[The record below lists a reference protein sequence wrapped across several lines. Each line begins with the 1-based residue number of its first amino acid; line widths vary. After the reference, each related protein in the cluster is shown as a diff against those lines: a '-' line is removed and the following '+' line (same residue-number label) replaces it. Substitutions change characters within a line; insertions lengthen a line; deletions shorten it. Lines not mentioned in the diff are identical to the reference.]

1 MELQMNS
8 NVDSIYDLELTG
20 TPTEKSVARKP
31 KKQRK
36 RFLLLV
42 GAVAFIAL
50 PFLGIHMR
58 FSRTQA
64 VQPVSHDTKMAV
76 SVVNPEKVSTTTSVE
91 LPGQTQAYTDAPIFA
106 QTSGYLK
113 AWYFDIGAK
122 VKVGDV
128 LAEIDTPE
136 VDQELAQA
144 QAQLKV
150 AQSALDLSQATFQRE
165 QNLFNRKTIAAEDF
179 DTAAD
184 TNHENQATVIAD
196 QANVNQ
202 LEALEAFKTIKA
214 PFDGILTARDI
225 DIGAYV
231 AAGSGTQLFRVAR
244 ISPLR
249 VYINVPQAV
258 AQLVKV
264 GAEGD
269 LSLSGYPGRTFPGHV
284 TNTAVAIDP
293 VSRALLVELQIP
305 NESGEL
311 FPGAYAQVT
320 LKLTGE
326 TGFYTIPANALLFRA
341 EGAAVGVVH
350 PDGKVEIRKI
360 TVNLD
365 QGDTLQVS
373 GGLSERDQ
381 VIVNPSDSLAEGMMV
396 NVRPKQAASA
406 QNQQSGEQQSGGS
419 KATA

>member
-1 MELQMNS
+1 ELQMNS
-8 NVDSIYDLELTG
+8 NVDSTYNLELTG
-20 TPTEKSVARKP
+20 TATEKSVAGKP

-42 GAVAFIAL
+42 GAVAFIGL
-50 PFLGIHMR
+50 PILAIHMR

-64 VQPVSHDTKMAV
+64 VQPASHDPKMEV
-76 SVVNPEKVSTTTSVE
+76 SVVHPAKVSTTTSVE

-122 VKVGDV
+122 VKAGDV

-150 AQSALDLSQATFQRE
+150 AQAALNLSQATFERM
-165 QNLFNRKTIAAEDF
+165 QNLFNRKIIAAEDF

-184 TNHENQATVIAD
+184 TNQENQATVVAD

-202 LEALEAFKTIKA
+202 LGALEAFKTIKA
-214 PFDGILTARDI
+214 PFDGIVTARNI

-258 AQLVKV
+258 
-264 GAEGD
+264 
-269 LSLSGYPGRTFPGHV
+269 
-284 TNTAVAIDP
+284 
-293 VSRALLVELQIP
+293 
-305 NESGEL
+305 ESGKL

-320 LKLTGE
+320 LNLTGE
-326 TGFYTIPANALLFRA
+326 TGFYTIPA
-341 EGAAVGVVH
+341 
-350 PDGKVEIRKI
+350 
-360 TVNLD
+360 
-365 QGDTLQVS
+365 
-373 GGLSERDQ
+373 
-381 VIVNPSDSLAEGMMV
+381 
-396 NVRPKQAASA
+396 
-406 QNQQSGEQQSGGS
+406 
-419 KATA
+419 